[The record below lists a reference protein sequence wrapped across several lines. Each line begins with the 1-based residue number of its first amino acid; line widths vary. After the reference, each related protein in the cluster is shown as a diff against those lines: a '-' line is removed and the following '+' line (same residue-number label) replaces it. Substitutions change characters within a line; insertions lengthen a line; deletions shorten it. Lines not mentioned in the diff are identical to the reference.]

1 MKNST
6 RPLVAHI
13 IHHLGTG
20 GMENGLVN
28 LIKHMP
34 AQRYRHLIICLK
46 SYDAFRRRL
55 PADVEVIA
63 LNKRDGN
70 DIGMLA
76 RLYRLLRERRPDIV
90 HTRNLATLECQT
102 VAALAGV
109 RARVHGEHGRD
120 IYDLDGS
127 NRKYIILRRLMR
139 PFVKRYIAVS
149 ADLADWLLN
158 TIRVNPARLSQIY
171 NGVDASRFAP
181 GGTTSRDALP
191 AGFVAPG
198 EIVIGSVGRFAP
210 VKGYVHL
217 AKAFVDLVRQH
228 PSLSLKLVLV
238 GDGSERA
245 ACETIVAQAG
255 LSARVWF
262 AGDRSEVPA
271 LLRAFDIFVLP
282 SLGEG
287 ISNTILE
294 AMASG
299 LPIVATHVGGNPE
312 LVHHDNG
319 ILVPAAD
326 HAALADAIARY
337 AANAELRSVHGRRG
351 RAIVETRFSIQAMV
365 QGYLGVYDDL
375 VGMPAPTRGTAHLA
389 RAK

>member
-1 MKNST
+1 MKTST

-28 LIKHMP
+28 LINHMP
-34 AQRYRHLIICLK
+34 PERYRHLIICLK
-46 SYDAFRRRL
+46 GFDAFRQRL
-55 PADVEVIA
+55 SAEVEVVA
-63 LNKRDGN
+63 LNKREGN
-70 DIGMLA
+70 DVGMLV

-90 HTRNLATLECQT
+90 HTRNLATLECQI

-109 RARVHGEHGRD
+109 GARVHGEHGRD

-127 NRKYIILRRLMR
+127 NRKYRLLRRLMR
-139 PFVKRYIAVS
+139 PFIKRYIAVS
-149 ADLADWLLN
+149 ADLADWLRDA
-158 TIRVNPARLSQIY
+158 IHVQPARLNQIY
-171 NGVDASRFAP
+171 NGVDSSRFAP
-181 GGTTSRDALP
+181 ASAPTRDALP
-191 AGFVAPG
+191 ADFATVDD
-198 EIVIGSVGRFAP
+198 IVIGSVGRFAP

-217 AKAFVDLVRQH
+217 AAAFAEMVQRH
-228 PSLSLKLVLV
+228 PGLALKLVLV

-245 ACETIVAQAG
+245 ACEALIAQAG
-255 LSARVWF
+255 LSERVWF
-262 AGDRSEVPA
+262 AGDRSDVPA
-271 LLRAFDIFVLP
+271 LMRAFNIFVLP

-299 LPIVATHVGGNPE
+299 LPIVATNVGGNPE
-312 LVHHDNG
+312 LVSKDNG

-326 HAALADAIARY
+326 RAALADAIGHY
-337 AANAELRSVHGRRG
+337 AVNAELRHAHGRTS
-351 RAIVETRFSIQAMV
+351 RAIIEARFSMQAMV
-365 QGYLGVYDDL
+365 QGYLGVYDNL
-375 VGMPAPTRGTAHLA
+375 AGMQHATQGAAHLA